1 MFFSK
6 IYRYWLR
13 NFLCKFQILN
23 DDVLIVSRSM
33 NDTLFNM
40 SQQLISLP
48 YQRIKVSGTRSSQ
61 KGAADYLHLLFE
73 FPVKWVI
80 NIDEDC
86 FTFDNSKLTQLLT
99 YMKENKYDFCGI
111 PEGGTCL
118 HRKYNPVVLNPFFNI
133 FNVERI
139 RPVIRED
146 TIFNINHSVFT
157 QDMKKFTPSHL
168 LKSDISYTYDGTP
181 EYFYGIFFWLL
192 KNNFRPLY
200 LPSYELEDGVT
211 TVLCNNLE
219 EPFLYHTWYSRKYS
233 TDNFHKERIDSLFKK
248 ALQGGKGD

>member
-1 MFFSK
+1 MLFSK

-13 NFLCKFQILN
+13 NILYKFQILN
-23 DDVLIVSRSM
+23 DEVLIVSRSM

-40 SQQLISLP
+40 SQQLLTLP
-48 YQRIKVSGTRSSQ
+48 YRRLKVTGTRGSQ

-86 FTFDNSKLTQLLT
+86 FTFDNDKLVQLLDH
-99 YMKENKYDFCGI
+99 MKEKNYDFCGI

-118 HRKYNPVVLNPFFNI
+118 HRKYNPVVMNPFFNI

-139 RPVIRED
+139 RPVLRGD
-146 TIFNINHSVFT
+146 TISNINHSVFT
-157 QDMKKFTPSHL
+157 QDLKKFTPSHL
-168 LKSDISYTYDGTP
+168 LKSELPYTYEGTP
-181 EYFYGIFFWLL
+181 EYFYGIFLWLL

-200 LPSYELEDGVT
+200 LLSYELEDGIT
-211 TVLCNNLE
+211 TVLCNYKE
-219 EPFLYHTWYSRKYS
+219 EPFMYHTWYSRKYN
-233 TDNFHKERIDSLFKK
+233 TDNFHKDRIDNLFKK
-248 ALQGGKGD
+248 SLQRGSND